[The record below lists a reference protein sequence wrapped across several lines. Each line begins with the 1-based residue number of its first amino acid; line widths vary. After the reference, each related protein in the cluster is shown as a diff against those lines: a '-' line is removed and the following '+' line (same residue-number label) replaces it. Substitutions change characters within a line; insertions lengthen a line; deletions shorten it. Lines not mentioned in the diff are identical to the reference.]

1 MSTPRSNPDT
11 VTYQETVTGGRY
23 WSMVIRRGFR
33 LRLTDLNGRA
43 NVGMLLFNPHNL
55 LERYNMSDTLK
66 GQHTA
71 KLTRGN
77 MLYSDMGRTLMSVVE
92 DSVGWHDTIGGFS
105 DAQLVR
111 KKYGEA
117 SYQAVHNDFYRN
129 GRELFLIE
137 LAKWGLGKADLV
149 PNLNLFS
156 KVAAGADGTLSFHPH
171 NSQAGDQ
178 VTLRADMD
186 VLVVLNTAQHP
197 MDPAA
202 QYAPGPVSLEILNPV
217 SVSTEDDYCIQYR
230 PENARAWANTQI
242 YHCQE
247 PAL

>member
-1 MSTPRSNPDT
+1 MNTINPDSKAAL
-11 VTYQETVTGGRY
+11 YQETVPGGRY
-23 WSMVIRRGFR
+23 WSMVIHRGNQ
-33 LRLTDLNGRA
+33 LRLTDTQGGA
-43 NVGMLLFNPHNL
+43 NVGMLLFNPHNP

-66 GQHTA
+66 GQHTS

-77 MLYSDMGRTLMSVVE
+77 MLYSDMGRSLMSIMA
-92 DSVGWHDTIGGFS
+92 DTVGWHDTIGGFS

-111 KKYGEA
+111 EKYGEA
-117 SYQAVHNDFYRN
+117 SYQAVRNDFYRS

-137 LAKWGLGKADLV
+137 LAKWGLGKPDLV

-156 KVAAGADGTLSFHPH
+156 KVSADTDGTLHFHPG
-171 NSQAGDQ
+171 NSSANDQ
-178 VTLRADMD
+178 ITLRADMD

-197 MDPAA
+197 MDPAPEYNPKSVTLQILPA
-202 QYAPGPVSLEILNPV
+202 EPVR
-217 SVSTEDDYCIQYR
+217 EDDVCINFR
-230 PENARAWANTQI
+230 PENARAWANTRI